1 MTKLSAAFCMACVSL
16 AALATQGVEF
26 PYPTPAKHLRIV
38 TWNIQ
43 DFNETTTNR
52 TARTSAQLDS
62 LARRIVGFDAAV
74 IALNEINHGQLGALH
89 DLRERMNAQV
99 GSSRWQ
105 VLSSP
110 YTLPIVGYTQTN
122 AMLYDTSKVE
132 EQAHA

>member
-1 MTKLSAAFCMACVSL
+1 
-16 AALATQGVEF
+16 
-26 PYPTPAKHLRIV
+26 
-38 TWNIQ
+38 
-43 DFNETTTNR
+43 
-52 TARTSAQLDS
+52 
-62 LARRIVGFDAAV
+62 
-74 IALNEINHGQLGALH
+74 
-89 DLRERMNAQV
+89 MNAQV